1 MILTIVT
8 VAVLAMVSFA
18 GGFTSTVAVTVE
30 APRSGLVLDPD
41 AKVRMRGV
49 EIGRVASI
57 DYRAD
62 RVALRLAI
70 DPDALRRVPANALV
84 EIRST
89 TVFGAKY
96 VNFVAPPAPSTAS
109 LRPGALVRA
118 ESVTVEWNTLFER
131 LSAVLAQVEPGR
143 LNATLAALGTALEG
157 RGDTLGELLTRADSV
172 LREINPS
179 LPALRRDLAA
189 TGQVGDLYADAATDL
204 LRTVD
209 NATYTSATVA
219 ENQQRLDALLLDLIG
234 LADTGGS
241 VLAQNERALGTALDL
256 LRPTA
261 ALLNAYSPVLTCVIV
276 GIAQVMPEAEGF
288 VGGLQ
293 PGAAFNTNFMFPAP
307 PYKYP
312 NDLPKVNA
320 TGGPH
325 CDGVVDPVR
334 GSHSDYLVTD
344 TNQGAPY
351 VPPTVN
357 SPKTPLVFEILF
369 AGVDSGF

>member
-1 MILTIVT
+1 MVLTIVT
-8 VAVLAMVSFA
+8 VAALAMVAFG
-18 GGFTSTVAVTVE
+18 GGFASTVTVTVE
-30 APRSGLVLDPD
+30 TPRSGLVLDPD

-49 EIGRVASI
+49 EIGRVASV
-57 DYRAD
+57 DYRSD
-62 RVALRLAI
+62 RVALRLAL
-70 DPDALRRVPANALV
+70 DPEALRRVPANARV

-96 VNFVAPPAPSTAS
+96 VDFVAPSAPSTTS

-118 ESVTVEWNTLFER
+118 DAVTVEWNTLFER
-131 LSAVLAQVEPGR
+131 LSTILAKVEPGQ

-157 RGDTLGELLTRADSV
+157 RGDRLGELLARTDSV

-179 LPALRRDLAA
+179 LPAFQRDMAS
-189 TGQVGDLYADAATDL
+189 TGRVGDLYADAAADL

-209 NATYTSATVA
+209 NATQTSATVA
-219 ENQQRLDALLLDLIG
+219 DYQRELDALLLDLIG
-234 LADTGGS
+234 LAGTGRD
-241 VLAQNERALGTALDL
+241 VLSENARSFGTALDL

-261 ALLNAYSPVLTCVIV
+261 SLLHTYSPVLTCVIV

-293 PGAAFNTNFMFPAP
+293 PGAAFNTNFMFPSE
-307 PYKYP
+307 PYQYP

-325 CDGVVDPVR
+325 CEGVVDPVR

-369 AGVDSGF
+369 AGLDSGF